1 MGETR
6 VSRSWG
12 GYDCWAKSEADR
24 LRMPAVINTA
34 IFLGLIESS
43 SLIHGNK
50 KCGKPTEPG
59 SFPRCSNPAVLL
71 FRGCTGSR
79 RGGRSVRG
87 RIGGGLLFFMLF
99 VVLHDP
105 RALCSIIGRGG
116 CGCIGGAVQTG
127 PA

>member
-1 MGETR
+1 MGAT
-6 VSRSWG
+6 SRSSSCG
-12 GYDCWAKSEADR
+12 GYDCWANTEADR
-24 LRMPAVINTA
+24 PRIPAVINTA
-34 IFLGLIESS
+34 IFLGLIGFL
-43 SLIHGNK
+43 LINHGNK

-59 SFPRCSNPAVLL
+59 SFPRCSKPAVLL
-71 FRGCTGSR
+71 FRGRTGSR

-87 RIGGGLLFFMLF
+87 GIGGGLLFFMLF